1 MSVGGNQPIVFK
13 EKDINLENTE
23 ICCYN
28 ITLRQHLWCQVIFLK
43 KTQQN
48 RTFFEKTKSDLVRSL
63 TGKIAKMECCDNNV

>member
-13 EKDINLENTE
+13 EKDINLANTE

-43 KTQQN
+43 KHNKIELTDGEN
-48 RTFFEKTKSDLVRSL
+48 RKNGML
-63 TGKIAKMECCDNNV
+63 